1 MKGLLKKIER
11 WGRGRPA
18 ALLPE
23 AASGW
28 EGPPPDR
35 PSRILVIRTDSRLGN
50 LMLMEPLLRSL
61 RERFPDSSMEILASH
76 VFSDLLK
83 YQGYSVIE
91 VDKKRQ
97 IREPWRFLK
106 LVRELRERRFD
117 VALDA
122 AHPHSFSLSGAVSTI
137 LSGASCRISTD
148 AGDSPGWYS
157 LTVSEPPLEW
167 HESRALHTLGSL
179 WEGWPEWSP
188 PRLDR
193 SGERERDSVGLHV
206 GAGGGK
212 EYPLDMMDDLVG
224 RICGRTM
231 IEVYW
236 GTERER
242 TVALRLGEK
251 YPVAVMPRLS
261 LHRLIERLAGLRLFV
276 TADNGPMHVA
286 SALSVPVIAL
296 FRVDNALRF
305 APLSPGSQVLFHKDG
320 PDPAAAADRVLKAL
334 GCY

>member
-1 MKGLLKKIER
+1 MMKRAER
-11 WGRGRPA
+11 WGRGRAA
-18 ALLPE
+18 ALLPGS
-23 AASGW
+23 ASRW
-28 EGPPPDR
+28 EGPPPQS

-76 VFSDLLK
+76 VFSDLLR

-91 VDKKRQ
+91 VDKKGQ
-97 IREPWRFLK
+97 IREPSRFLK
-106 LVRELRERRFD
+106 LVRELREKRFD

-122 AHPHSFSLSGAVSTI
+122 AHPHSFSLSGAVSAI
-137 LSGASCRISTD
+137 LSGAPCRISTD

-157 LTVSEPPLEW
+157 LTVPEPPVEW
-167 HESRALHTLGSL
+167 HESRALHALGSL
-179 WEGWPEWSP
+179 WDGWPEWSP
-188 PRLDR
+188 PRLDP
-193 SGERERDSVGLHV
+193 SGAPERDSVGLHV

-212 EYPLDMMDDLVG
+212 EYPPEMMEDLVG

-242 TVALRLGEK
+242 TAALKLGEK

-261 LHRLIERLAGLRLFV
+261 LRRLIDRLAGLRLFV

-296 FRVDNALRF
+296 FRVDNAHRF
-305 APLSPGSQVLFHKDG
+305 APLSAGSQILVHRDG
-320 PDPAAAADRVLKAL
+320 PDPAAVAERVLRTL